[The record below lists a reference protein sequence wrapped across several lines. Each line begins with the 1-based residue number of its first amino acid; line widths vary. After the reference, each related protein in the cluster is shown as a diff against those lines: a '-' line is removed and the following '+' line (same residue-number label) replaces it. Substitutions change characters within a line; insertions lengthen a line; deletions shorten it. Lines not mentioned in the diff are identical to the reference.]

1 MRTFNILLTSLITL
15 LLTACVPSLHPLYRE
30 KDLVLAPAL
39 EGAWMQED
47 GDTWRFQ
54 KGAGNNYKLIYIEKG
69 APGNF
74 DAHLVRLGKFM
85 FVDLFPQEP
94 DMRNDFYKGHFIRTH
109 TFAWIQLE
117 ADLLRMAMMDPDKL
131 KESIEQKK
139 ISIGHER
146 LGDEILLTAPT
157 EELQQLVQKLADEG
171 SIFGEPA
178 VLRRKK

>member
-1 MRTFNILLTSLITL
+1 M
-15 LLTACVPSLHPLYRE
+15 LTACVPSLYPLYTER
-30 KDLVLAPAL
+30 DLVLAPAL
-39 EGAWMQED
+39 EGTWMEED
-47 GDTWRFQ
+47 GDTWTFH
-54 KGAGNNYKLIYIEKG
+54 KGAGDNYKLIYTEKG

-74 DAHLVRLGKFM
+74 DAHLVRLGKSM

-157 EELQQLVQKLADEG
+157 EKLQQLVQKLAEEG